1 MVLEAKTP
9 TERRLKDYL
18 DANASEA
25 LREKIA
31 ALPDGPRFDLAAAFR
46 FITGEARKHLDG
58 TSGCVEDDTV
68 FGWLVHYYEDVAPAE
83 AAKPAN
89 PATGVNG
96 NKKAKP
102 RKTKSHKAAQAKAA
116 KGNAAPASDAP
127 AATGEKPASPV
138 PAVPPASDAPAH
150 APEAADTGFAFEL
163 FEGPAA

>member
-1 MVLEAKTP
+1 MQLEAKTP
-9 TERRLKDYL
+9 TENRLKEYL
-18 DANASEA
+18 VANASDT

-31 ALPDGPRFDLAAAFR
+31 ALPDGARFNLASAMVY
-46 FITGEARKHLDG
+46 ITDRAREHLQNK
-58 TSGCVEDDTV
+58 SGCIEDEVV

-83 AAKPAN
+83 AAKPAA
-89 PATGVNG
+89 PAKDVNG

-102 RKTKSHKAAQAKAA
+102 RQPKSHKAAQAKAA

-138 PAVPPASDAPAH
+138 PDVPPASDAPAH

-163 FEGPAA
+163 CEGPAA

>member
-9 TERRLKDYL
+9 TERRLKEYL
-18 DANASEA
+18 DANASDA
-25 LREKIA
+25 LRDKIA
-31 ALPDGPRFDLAAAFR
+31 ALPDGPRFNLAAAFR
-46 FITGEARKHLDG
+46 FITSEARKHLDG
-58 TSGCVEDDTV
+58 TSGFVEDDTV

-83 AAKPAN
+83 AAKPAA

-116 KGNAAPASDAP
+116 KSNAAPASDAP

-138 PAVPPASDAPAH
+138 PEVPPASDAPAH

>member
-1 MVLEAKTP
+1 MKLEAKSP
-9 TERRLKDYL
+9 TEKRLKEYL
-18 DANASEA
+18 DANASDA

-31 ALPDGPRFDLAAAFR
+31 ALPDRFNLAAAWDYIR
-46 FITGEARKHLDG
+46 DEARKQLKGH
-58 TSGCVEDDTV
+58 SGFLEDETV

-83 AAKPAN
+83 AAKPTA

-96 NKKAKP
+96 NKKAEP

-138 PAVPPASDAPAH
+138 PDVPPASDAPAH

-163 FEGPAA
+163 FEGPAS

>member
-1 MVLEAKTP
+1 MQLEAKTP
-9 TERRLKDYL
+9 TENRLKEYL
-18 DANASEA
+18 DANASDA

-31 ALPDGPRFDLAAAFR
+31 ALPDGPRFNLAAAFR
-46 FITGEARKHLDG
+46 FVKDEARKHLNG
-58 TSGCVEDDTV
+58 TSGCVEDEVV

-83 AAKPAN
+83 AAKPAA

-116 KGNAAPASDAP
+116 KGNVAPASEET

-138 PAVPPASDAPAH
+138 PDVPPASDAPAH

-163 FEGPAA
+163 FEDPAS